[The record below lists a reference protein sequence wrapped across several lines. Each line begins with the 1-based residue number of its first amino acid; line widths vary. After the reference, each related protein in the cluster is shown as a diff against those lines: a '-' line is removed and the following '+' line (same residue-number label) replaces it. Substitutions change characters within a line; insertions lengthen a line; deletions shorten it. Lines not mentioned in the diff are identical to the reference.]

1 MIGLLQCRSSRA
13 SNGDYRLEPA
23 GPNRT
28 DTDYTDHPAAVRI
41 PVGCSSGR
49 GHDGAFHGTLESGW
63 AAIGG
68 EHTGWVL
75 RNEDEAGSSIEVDV
89 SCCAVQATALD
100 GTRITVTGRW
110 IDKRYV
116 ERGTVRI
123 LMAERV
129 EAADG

>member
-1 MIGLLQCRSSRA
+1 MSRPARIALTLTTQITLLLYAFPLVVQ
-13 SNGDYRLEPA
+13 E
-23 GPNRT
+23 
-28 DTDYTDHPAAVRI
+28 
-41 PVGCSSGR
+41 VGETTE
-49 GHDGAFHGTLESGW
+49 HFTGTLESGW

-110 IDKRYV
+110 IDKQYV
-116 ERGTVRI
+116 ELGTVRI